1 MSNESCCCG
10 TEAPKAGSFCQRNV
24 GSIALIVGIIALGS
38 SLVPQ
43 IQDFCGSSENNVEVT
58 VVKEEG
64 RPGPGGPGGGF
75 GGGFGGGPGG
85 GGPAVSEETLKL
97 YSERIG
103 LYDEALKASPAERQA
118 QLRHERCLVRL
129 TKLRLEQ
136 GGGGRRFRG
145 ASLAEAYLNRQAAKA
160 NSSATALERNQAE
173 LDYQRA
179 LDSFRGDKEAFLESV
194 KAFEAYPGNDLSDA
208 ELLALLAAERG

>member
-10 TEAPKAGSFCQRNV
+10 TEAPKTGSFCQRNV

-43 IQDFCGSSENNVEVT
+43 IQDFCGSSENVQVT

-75 GGGFGGGPGG
+75 GGGPGGPGGFG
-85 GGPAVSEETLKL
+85 GGPAVSEETMKL
-97 YSERIG
+97 YGERIG
-103 LYDEALKASPAERQA
+103 LYDEVLKAAPAERQA

-136 GGGGRRFRG
+136 GGGRRFRS
-145 ASLAEAYLNRQAAKA
+145 SLAEAFLNRQAAKA
-160 NSSATALERNQAE
+160 NPSATALERNQAE
-173 LDYQRA
+173 LDYQRT
-179 LDSFRGDKEAFLESV
+179 LDSFRGDKEAFLGTV
-194 KAFEAYPGNDLSDA
+194 KAFETYPGTDLSDA
-208 ELLALLAAERG
+208 DLLALLAAERG